1 MAHHHEQPAA
11 RGLAAPPP
19 FVIYGTDKQL
29 VQVHL
34 SPGQVLHS
42 AHPSYFLW
50 SSSGVTLEQRPRP
63 GIGSLTRVFSGMG
76 HDDHFQ
82 VNANQTQQMQ
92 FVALSIGPQGG
103 KIVPVDLL
111 PNSPPLLVASEAY
124 LGSMGGVSHQR
135 MVLQCAPTAES
146 RQMQRIALANANGP
160 SATVFVQAGGAV
172 VKKVLR
178 DGESLYAQTACIVA
192 LTEGVLALPP
202 IPGAAPPVVAALA
215 GYHGVAPPSRGWGSK
230 LHSCCLV
237 KGPGTVYL
245 SNGRASGARGS
256 AEQHLVVV
264 KLLLTLFLLGMMA
277 ALAQL
282 ISIEHLE
289 L

>member
-1 MAHHHEQPAA
+1 MALHHEPAG
-11 RGLAAPPP
+11 GLAPRPPP
-19 FVIYGTDKQL
+19 PPYMLFGTDKQL
-29 VQVHL
+29 IQVTL
-34 SPGQVLHS
+34 APGQLLHS
-42 AHPSYFLW
+42 ANSSFFLW

-63 GIGSLTRVFSGMG
+63 GIGFLTRVFSGMG
-76 HDDHFQ
+76 HDDHFH
-82 VNANQTQQMQ
+82 VNVNQTQQLQ
-92 FVALSIGPQGG
+92 YVALSIGPDAG
-103 KIVPVDLL
+103 KIVPIEVL
-111 PNSPPLLVASEAY
+111 PNSPALLVANECY

-146 RQMQRIALANANGP
+146 RPMQRIALANGP
-160 SATVFVQAGGAV
+160 SATVFMQAAGTI
-172 VKKVLR
+172 VKKELR
-178 DGESLYAQTACIVA
+178 NGESLYAQTACIVA

-202 IPGAAPPVVAALA
+202 IPGSAPPVVVA
-215 GYHGVAPPSRGWGSK
+215 GGGFYGAAPPHGGWGSK

-245 SNGRASGARGS
+245 SNGRALGTRSS
-256 AEQHLVVV
+256 AEPHLVFV
-264 KLLLTLFLLGMMA
+264 KLLLTLFFLGMMA